1 MSSNAHARDCEGA
14 AGAEMPQCGNARG
27 DGEGGASSGQCN
39 SDSGIE
45 LESSSIAAAGLFD
58 AFEGAGSVAEAAAAE
73 ATAGEAAAEAAA
85 EEAAARLVGGFAP
98 LVAAAAGLALRAEEA
113 AGRLRSLDT
122 TGILAY
128 ASATGTLEKTK
139 AYNKTQANYNYKTV
153 LVMRI
158 QWLRAVRM
166 RGSEDA
172 RCFAKKR
179 GSSLSGAH
187 AMTYVRCSRVGAR
200 PPACCPATKQ
210 RSSLSGGN
218 GCPSVYGA
226 AHAALLYVWVVVCM
240 ATVHLR
246 ARWGGGEVWLRCSSN
261 SKENGRHGRACV
273 PKGGQ
278 LLNANTWL
286 SWTPL
291 VAN

>member
-200 PPACCPATKQ
+200 PPAAPPRNKGLRFRAAMVALQFMALHTLLSYTFGWWSAWRLYTCARAGAGGKSGCVVQATPKKM
-210 RSSLSGGN
+210 GGM
-218 GCPSVYGA
+218 A
-226 AHAALLYVWVVVCM
+226 EHAY
-240 ATVHLR
+240 LR
-246 ARWGGGEVWLRCSSN
+246 ADSC
-261 SKENGRHGRACV
+261 
-273 PKGGQ
+273 
-278 LLNANTWL
+278 
-286 SWTPL
+286 
-291 VAN
+291 

>member
-39 SDSGIE
+39 SDSGVE

-73 ATAGEAAAEAAA
+73 AAAEEAAAEAAA

-128 ASATGTLEKTK
+128 ASATGTLEKQRLTTK
-139 AYNKTQANYNYKTV
+139 RKLTITTK
-153 LVMRI
+153 
-158 QWLRAVRM
+158 
-166 RGSEDA
+166 
-172 RCFAKKR
+172 RC
-179 GSSLSGAH
+179 L
-187 AMTYVRCSRVGAR
+187 
-200 PPACCPATKQ
+200 
-210 RSSLSGGN
+210 
-218 GCPSVYGA
+218 
-226 AHAALLYVWVVVCM
+226 
-240 ATVHLR
+240 
-246 ARWGGGEVWLRCSSN
+246 
-261 SKENGRHGRACV
+261 
-273 PKGGQ
+273 
-278 LLNANTWL
+278 
-286 SWTPL
+286 
-291 VAN
+291 